1 MVSTSFLTLVL
12 IPKSAL
18 EQQVPLTYERMG
30 FLLIGVIIGVAFVSQ
45 IATPWLVK
53 AVLSVLFRLFPG
65 DLPLKP
71 IVLNN
76 LESHQIKNMK
86 TVLMF
91 ILSICFL
98 IYSSTCFLGTMKFLH
113 QSAHVL
119 FGADITLRSL
129 SEYSTHS
136 LNEVQIREVADGML
150 KENGGKVEAYSIVS
164 HDITSQLKVP
174 GKESAK
180 DFLTRP
186 GMTAKKP
193 SIKDVL
199 LQAAELS
206 TFHAIDSSLVW
217 YPGEMLKDPLGTER
231 EYSSK
236 EAIDLIHDLEPYSH
250 FDDPFDR
257 LNLLAGDP
265 GAGRTVSS

>member
-1 MVSTSFLTLVL
+1 M
-12 IPKSAL
+12 SAL
-18 EQQVPLTYERMG
+18 EQQVPRTYERMG
-30 FLLIGVIIGVAFVSQ
+30 YLLIGVIIGVAFVSQ
-45 IATPWLVK
+45 IATPWLVE
-53 AVLSVLFRLFPG
+53 AILSVLFKIFPR
-65 DLPLKP
+65 DVPLKP
-71 IVLNN
+71 IVLKN

-98 IYSSTCFLGTMKFLH
+98 IYSSTCFLGTMKFMQ

-136 LNEVQIREVADGML
+136 LNEIQIREAADRML
-150 KENGGKVEAYSIVS
+150 KENGGKIEAYSIVS
-164 HDITSQLKVP
+164 HDITSQIKVP
-174 GKESAK
+174 GKEAVK

-186 GMTAKKP
+186 GKPTNQP
-193 SIKDVL
+193 SIRDVL

-217 YPGEMLKDPLGTER
+217 WPSEML
-231 EYSSK
+231 
-236 EAIDLIHDLEPYSH
+236 
-250 FDDPFDR
+250 
-257 LNLLAGDP
+257 
-265 GAGRTVSS
+265 

>member
-98 IYSSTCFLGTMKFLH
+98 IYRAL
-113 QSAHVL
+113 
-119 FGADITLRSL
+119 SL
-129 SEYSTHS
+129 AS
-136 LNEVQIREVADGML
+136 
-150 KENGGKVEAYSIVS
+150 
-164 HDITSQLKVP
+164 
-174 GKESAK
+174 
-180 DFLTRP
+180 
-186 GMTAKKP
+186 
-193 SIKDVL
+193 
-199 LQAAELS
+199 
-206 TFHAIDSSLVW
+206 
-217 YPGEMLKDPLGTER
+217 
-231 EYSSK
+231 
-236 EAIDLIHDLEPYSH
+236 
-250 FDDPFDR
+250 
-257 LNLLAGDP
+257 
-265 GAGRTVSS
+265 